1 MRTTV
6 ATITTA
12 ALLVMGG
19 GAYIN
24 ATAEDTASTSTAT
37 TPWTMDKVSPPE
49 PVVVPET
56 EAQDPEPEPEVTPAP
71 STAEVEVGVV
81 IEPLPSPVVPEVQAC
96 GAGLTLAE
104 DGSCVPL
111 SYWDY
116 VEPTTEVGS
125 SWDGLLVG
133 DVIVC
138 PEGFEVS
145 IDVTPAGTVWAAC
158 M

>member
-1 MRTTV
+1 MRTIT

-12 ALLVMGG
+12 AMLVMGG
-19 GAYIN
+19 AAYIN
-24 ATAEDTASTSTAT
+24 ASAEDTASTTPPAAGT

-49 PVVVPET
+49 PVGENQVDV
-56 EAQDPEPEPEVTPAP
+56 
-71 STAEVEVGVV
+71 SVV
-81 IEPLPSPVVPEVQAC
+81 IEPLPEEDVTPSPEPSPTVPVTNAC

-111 SYWDY
+111 DYWGY
-116 VEPTTEVGS
+116 VEPSAEVGS

-138 PEGFEVS
+138 PEGYEVS

>member
-1 MRTTV
+1 MRT
-6 ATITTA
+6 ITASITAA

-19 GAYIN
+19 SAYIN
-24 ATAEDTASTSTAT
+24 ASTPEPVEDVVVTRIA
-37 TPWTMDKVSPPE
+37 PPE
-49 PVVVPET
+49 PVAVEVPDVPVESGEVEVSVVIPPLPEEPEPVVPEPS
-56 EAQDPEPEPEVTPAP
+56 PEPEP
-71 STAEVEVGVV
+71 VV
-81 IEPLPSPVVPEVQAC
+81 PVVNAC
-96 GAGLTLAE
+96 GAGEALAE

-111 SYWDY
+111 DYWQTEY

-138 PEGFEVS
+138 PEGYEVS